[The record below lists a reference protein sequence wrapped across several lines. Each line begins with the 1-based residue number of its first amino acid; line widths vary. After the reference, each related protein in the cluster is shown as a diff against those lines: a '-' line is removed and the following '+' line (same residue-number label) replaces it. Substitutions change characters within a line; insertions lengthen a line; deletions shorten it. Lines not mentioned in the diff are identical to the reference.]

1 MKDECQIVQD
11 LLPLVNDD
19 VASEASKAFVLE
31 HCRHCEECKKLLSQT
46 KIPVNSQ
53 VIEKKLVKHLRIM
66 MIGVTCFMMLF
77 ACSFS
82 ATQYQFHNFLL
93 LPLMGAL
100 GYWLLK
106 RYVFLLYLMIPIM
119 HLLLGMIDVTYRDA
133 LVPYTLIY
141 WFFMSIGILIYAGYA
156 YALRREKS

>member
-11 LLPLVNDD
+11 LLPLVKDD
-19 VASEASKAFVLE
+19 VASEASIVFVQE
-31 HCRHCEECKKLLSQT
+31 HCRHFEECKKMLAQEN
-46 KIPVNSQ
+46 INVNSQ
-53 VIEKKLVKHLRIM
+53 SIKNKLVKRLRIM
-66 MIGVTCFMMLF
+66 MVGVICLMILF

-93 LPLMGAL
+93 LPIIGAL

-119 HLLLGMIDVTYRDA
+119 HLLLEMIDASYQEA
-133 LVPYTLIY
+133 LLPYTLIY

-156 YALRREKS
+156 YALRRENS